1 MPVHQSR
8 LEVLTRGR
16 GTQEITS
23 EVQRAVQASGIA
35 TGLCHL
41 FLQHTSAAL
50 LIAENADPAVR
61 RDLETFM
68 QRVSPD
74 GASWFTHT
82 DEGPDDMAAHLRTL
96 LTGAGLSVPVTDGR
110 CALGIWQGIY
120 LWEHRHAPH
129 RRTVI
134 VTVQGDAAQS

>member
-16 GTQEITS
+16 GMQEITPK
-23 EVQRAVQASGIA
+23 VQGAVRESGIA

-50 LIAENADPAVR
+50 LISENADPAVR

-74 GASWFTHT
+74 GAAWFTHT

-110 CALGIWQGIY
+110 CALGTWQGIY

-134 VTVQGDAAQS
+134 VTVLGVAAHS

>member
-8 LEVLTRGR
+8 LDVLTRGR

-23 EVQRAVQASGIA
+23 EVQGAVQASGIA

-74 GASWFTHT
+74 GAPWFTHT

-110 CALGIWQGIY
+110 CALGTWQGIY